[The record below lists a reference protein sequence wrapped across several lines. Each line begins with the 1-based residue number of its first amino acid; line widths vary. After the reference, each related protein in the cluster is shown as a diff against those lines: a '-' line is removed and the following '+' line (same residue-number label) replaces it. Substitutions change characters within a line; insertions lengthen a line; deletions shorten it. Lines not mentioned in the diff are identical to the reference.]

1 MKISIHMPAYNAE
14 ATIGSALKSLLR
26 QRDAGDLD
34 IVVVDD
40 GSTDRTCDIVGA
52 LAARA
57 PEIRLIG
64 IDHGG
69 ISKARNAALQAM
81 APDTDLV
88 GFLDADDLSPEGR
101 HAYDVALFEADP
113 ALDLVFS
120 RLRFFDREDPET
132 LAPGASSRILDERT
146 VHLSAG
152 LFRRRVLDRTGLF
165 DETFAQAEDTDY
177 LLRIFE
183 GQPKYLLSD
192 EIGVFYR
199 KHHGGITRKR
209 EEAQR
214 DLMRAF
220 FRAHRRSGKPFLP
233 GGIVTITAERLAE
246 VQSWVG
252 SARRPAQVA
261 AAQAFIES
269 TEE

>member
-26 QRDAGDLD
+26 QRDAGGLD
-34 IVVVDD
+34 IIVVDD
-40 GSTDRTCDIVGA
+40 GSTDRTRDVVGA

-57 PEIRLIG
+57 SEIRLIG

-69 ISKARNAALQAM
+69 ISKARNAALRAT

-101 HAYDVALFEADP
+101 YAHDVALFESDP
-113 ALDLVFS
+113 ALDLVYS
-120 RLRFFDREDPET
+120 RLRFFDREDPEA
-132 LAPGASSRILDERT
+132 LAPSAASRILDERT

-165 DETFAQAEDTDY
+165 DESLAQAEDTDY

-183 GQPKYLLSD
+183 GQPKYFLSD
-192 EIGVFYR
+192 EIGGFYR
-199 KHHGGITRKR
+199 KHRGAITGNRVQ
-209 EEAQR
+209 AQR
-214 DLMRAF
+214 ELMRAF
-220 FRAHRRSGKPFLP
+220 FRAHRRCGKPFLP
-233 GGIVTITAERLAE
+233 DGIVTITAEHLAE

-252 SARRPAQVA
+252 
-261 AAQAFIES
+261 
-269 TEE
+269 

>member
-14 ATIGSALKSLLR
+14 ATVGSALKSLLR
-26 QRDAGDLD
+26 QRDAGELD

-40 GSTDRTCDIVGA
+40 GSTDRTRDVVAA

-69 ISKARNAALQAM
+69 ISRARNAALLAM

-101 HAYDVALFEADP
+101 YTHDVELFEADP
-113 ALDLVFS
+113 DLDLVYS
-120 RLRFFDREDPET
+120 KLRFFDRDDPET
-132 LAPGASSRILDERT
+132 LAPSAASRILDERT

-152 LFRRRVLDRTGLF
+152 VFRRRVLDRAGLF
-165 DETFAQAEDTDY
+165 DETLVQAEDTDY

-183 GQPKYLLSD
+183 RGPKYLLSD

-199 KHHGGITRKR
+199 KHSGGITGNR
-209 EEAQR
+209 EEAR
-214 DLMRAF
+214 RELMRACF
-220 FRAHRRSGKPFLP
+220 HAHRRCGRPFLP
-233 GGIVTITAERLAE
+233 EGIITITAKHLAE
-246 VQSWVG
+246 VENWVG
-252 SARRPAQVA
+252 
-261 AAQAFIES
+261 
-269 TEE
+269 